1 MLNNIHAK
9 LIKKVNIITNN
20 FTVGQIPTV
29 YLASLC
35 IAMGV
40 PQTLLSAL
48 TMDLEG
54 GGLANGRI
62 LQIV

>member
-1 MLNNIHAK
+1 MLIFYMH
-9 LIKKVNIITNN
+9 
-20 FTVGQIPTV
+20 VGQILTV